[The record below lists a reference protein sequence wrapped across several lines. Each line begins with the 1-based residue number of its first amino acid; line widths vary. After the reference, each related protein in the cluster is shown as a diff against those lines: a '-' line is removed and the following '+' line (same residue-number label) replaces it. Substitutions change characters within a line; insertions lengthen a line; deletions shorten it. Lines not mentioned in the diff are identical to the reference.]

1 MRFLIFLFSFIS
13 FFSFSQELE
22 VSDGLVAYFPFNGSV
37 KDVINDNDGITFGGF
52 YTFDRN
58 GNENMALFFDDNRID
73 YPNISAYD
81 QEEVSIAFWF
91 KYDPSKL
98 SLIHI

>member
-1 MRFLIFLFSFIS
+1 MRFLFVLYLINSYLSIFFILS
-13 FFSFSQELE
+13 RKSKS
-22 VSDGLVAYFPFNGSV
+22 VKNDGLVAYFPFNGSV

-73 YPNISAYD
+73 YPNISAYN

-91 KYDPSKL
+91 
-98 SLIHI
+98 